1 MSGQDTSIQELQAT
15 LRELHAQW
23 LAQSQEAD
31 IQGRRLSVG
40 NMQQAFYQRGI
51 AEGLRIALK
60 DLQPLFE
67 NTEEAM
73 EQSTENSYAY
83 VTREAAL
90 KLLGQVG
97 LHISELH
104 QHEDHTFSAILS
116 PLQALT
122 FEERLEKLRAYADIA
137 ILATGKLPTS
147 NKSYVDFAFNAPYSP

>member
-1 MSGQDTSIQELQAT
+1 MNEQNTSIENLQAA
-15 LRELHAQW
+15 LRALHAQW

-40 NMQQAFYQRGI
+40 NMQQAFYQQGI
-51 AEGLRIALK
+51 AGGLRLALK
-60 DLQPLFE
+60 DTQLLFDNQE
-67 NTEEAM
+67 QAM
-73 EQSTENSYAY
+73 EQSTEKAYAY

-90 KLLGQVG
+90 KLMGQVG

-104 QHEDHTFSAILS
+104 QHEDHTFSAILP

-122 FEERLEKLRAYADIA
+122 FEERLEKLRAYADIV

-147 NKSYVDFAFNAPYSP
+147 NKAYVDFAFNTPYSP

>member
-1 MSGQDTSIQELQAT
+1 MSEPNTSIENLQAA

-51 AEGLRIALK
+51 AEGLRLALK
-60 DLQPLFE
+60 DIQPLFE
-67 NTEEAM
+67 SHEQAAEQPQEAA
-73 EQSTENSYAY
+73 YAY

-97 LHISELH
+97 LHITELH
-104 QHEDHTFSAILS
+104 QHEDHTFSAILQ

-122 FEERLEKLRAYADIA
+122 FEERLEKLQAYADIV

-147 NKSYVDFAFNAPYSP
+147 NKAYVDFAFNSPYSP

>member
-1 MSGQDTSIQELQAT
+1 MSEQDTAIKELQAA

-23 LAQSQEAD
+23 LGQSQEAD

-51 AEGLRIALK
+51 AEGLRLALK
-60 DLQPLFE
+60 DIQPLFDDQE
-67 NTEEAM
+67 QVTEPPLETA
-73 EQSTENSYAY
+73 YAY

-97 LHISELH
+97 LHITELH
-104 QHEDHTFSAILS
+104 QHEDHTFSAILQ
-116 PLQALT
+116 PLQALS
-122 FEERLEKLRAYADIA
+122 FEERLDKLRAYADIV

-147 NKSYVDFAFNAPYSP
+147 NKAYVDFAFNTIYSP